1 MKTLVTLSDQKYHQ
15 GLAKVFKQL
24 SKRMLKTYK
33 RYGETQQS
41 IDRIKEESLAISRAK
56 LDMPSLI
63 EAISPQIEDA
73 KNNKGYYVFRIIHT
87 ESLRVALHVAPAG
100 IKLPVHF
107 HLNALNVLLLKQG
120 AVKVTQLSSLDFDS
134 SKNKKYLEN
143 DACSAGLRHYLNR
156 HALETTGPVNLFFS
170 IRREV
175 PKPMRL
181 MLACSLSLLLASS
194 LYACPDSDDGMDSQE
209 MMTQDALMTV
219 AELVNLA
226 NWIRSSSQDDD
237 NYLRAFELYLK
248 AAKGNNAE
256 AQYWLSM
263 MYLKGMGVTD
273 DDDEAFHW
281 VSISAAQKYL
291 PAIKLKH
298 YLLTTDEALDC

>member
-63 EAISPQIEDA
+63 EAISRQIEDA

-134 SKNKKYLEN
+134 LKNKKYLEN
-143 DACSAGLRHYLNR
+143 ER
-156 HALETTGPVNLFFS
+156 
-170 IRREV
+170 
-175 PKPMRL
+175 
-181 MLACSLSLLLASS
+181 LSLNLCN
-194 LYACPDSDDGMDSQE
+194 CP
-209 MMTQDALMTV
+209 
-219 AELVNLA
+219 
-226 NWIRSSSQDDD
+226 I
-237 NYLRAFELYLK
+237 
-248 AAKGNNAE
+248 
-256 AQYWLSM
+256 
-263 MYLKGMGVTD
+263 
-273 DDDEAFHW
+273 
-281 VSISAAQKYL
+281 
-291 PAIKLKH
+291 
-298 YLLTTDEALDC
+298 